1 MEEKEKQELKE
12 QFNLTDNELKIIE
25 EGIKKRRQ
33 IKKPKMLE
41 LDTVERIAFIG
52 LQFSFIAIVV
62 IFIWV
67 LIKIL

>member
-25 EGIKKRRQ
+25 EGIKKSRQ
-33 IKKPKMLE
+33 IKKPKRLE
-41 LDTVERIAFIG
+41 LDTVERIASIG